1 MSDKIVELR
10 SENNDNEGMKKVEML
25 KEENEQLEEGNE
37 ASKTG
42 NSQVFFVL
50 FKYLQS

>member
-10 SENNDNEGMKKVEML
+10 SETNDNEGEKVEL

-42 NSQVFFVL
+42 SSQVLLIFFL
-50 FKYLQS
+50 SQ